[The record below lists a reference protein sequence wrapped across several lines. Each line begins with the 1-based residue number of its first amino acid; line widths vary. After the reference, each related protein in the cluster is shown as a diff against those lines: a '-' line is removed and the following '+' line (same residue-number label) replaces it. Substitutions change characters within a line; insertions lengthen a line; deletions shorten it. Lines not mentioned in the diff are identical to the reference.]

1 MFLITLDGKED
12 EGAYSVLNQNGKKV
26 IFFFLEEDD
35 AVRYAIMLEEQGM
48 PETHVIEYD
57 DDILIKTCEVTG
69 NLYTVITPND
79 IVVPPKIHY
88 DNF

>member
-12 EGAYSVLNQNGKKV
+12 EGAYSVVNENGKKV
-26 IFFFLEEDD
+26 IFFFQEEDD
-35 AVRYAIMLEEQGM
+35 AVRYAMMLEESGM

-69 NLYTVITPND
+69 HLYTVVTPND
-79 IVVPPKIHY
+79 IVIPPKIY